1 MSKTL
6 KELNAILVT
15 VNFSSEYIV
24 FHNRNFTDDEVIKEL
39 QEEYGDIEDI
49 EVLEIFR

>member
-15 VNFSSEYIV
+15 VNFSDDYIV
-24 FHNRNFTDDEVIKEL
+24 LSNSNLTDDEVIKEL
-39 QEEYGDIEDI
+39 QDEFGDDI
-49 EVLEIFR
+49 EVLEIIR